1 MKRSFLCIP
10 VKNDAKLTILVISIW
25 RKGSVSTFL
34 LLDENFAGFVLP
46 GRFMTH
52 PGISYTFSSWIVI
65 SLLYVIQVIDWKNNY
80 TFEP

>member
-46 GRFMTH
+46 GRFMTL
-52 PGISYTFSSWIVI
+52 PEISNTFSS
-65 SLLYVIQVIDWKNNY
+65 
-80 TFEP
+80 